1 MKKILAIILVAV
13 AVLGLAA
20 CGSDTDGG
28 TSDKAQSTVSSEKTA
43 KELAVGCKD
52 KPVSELVKLIG
63 EPKAKEYVPSCLN
76 PGVGEDGF
84 WEYDGFTVYTYRADG
99 KETVYE
105 VE

>member
-1 MKKILAIILVAV
+1 MKKLLALIFVLL

-20 CGSDTDGG
+20 CGGDTEGG
-28 TSDKAQSTVSSEKTA
+28 TSNGAQSVASTDKSP
-43 KELAVGCKD
+43 KEQALDCKD

-63 EPKAKEYVPSCLN
+63 EPNSKDYVPSCLN